1 MCLVAEV
8 EITLKRS
15 ERDFLLRALE
25 LFTLVV
31 IDGEHKSKYYRIYTK
46 RSECDARLL
55 WFCDLA
61 PVTLHKI
68 NTHLYHLAN
77 PKALDVVGLTA
88 VER

>member
-1 MCLVAEV
+1 MQHHAERVMCLVAEV

-55 WFCDLA
+55 
-61 PVTLHKI
+61 
-68 NTHLYHLAN
+68 
-77 PKALDVVGLTA
+77 
-88 VER
+88 